1 MRIIGVDPGNA
12 ATGFGVVERGDAI
25 RFIAAGAIRG
35 NGMPRGPRRLGIL
48 YQRLHEII
56 GRYTPAA
63 MSLERSFVAVN
74 VQSALALG
82 EARAVAILAAA
93 HRELPVF
100 EYTATDVKL
109 TVAGYGRAG
118 KDHVKRMVLQT
129 LRLADSTALS
139 NDAADA
145 LAIALCHVFR
155 TRMREAIEAARS
167 TVGASSNDTARRT
180 RASRLVGA

>member
-82 EARAVAILAAA
+82 EARAVAI
-93 HRELPVF
+93 F